1 MWVDSCTPYFRSLL
15 VWQRKLST
23 VVISSSQ
30 FQSLS
35 GRVCFPSK
43 KSGTFKLCTDT
54 VRFCQGYL
62 FLRLTNN
69 RTIKAEYLN
78 AAWAEFIASTWHVCV
93 NPKFQQ
99 CSGQMRSTCSDWNQK
114 HKTEGNFCYQDGNR
128 YPLFLLRSSCTNN
141 IQAPRCMRPTPVSYD
156 GGKHILKLGRN
167 YRMKSIHNFCCRI
180 FAMFSK
186 QTSILSRLLLVD
198 WTD

>member
-23 VVISSSQ
+23 VAISSSQ

-62 FLRLTNN
+62 FLRVTNN

-114 HKTEGNFCYQDGNR
+114 HKTEGNFSVTRMEIAIHY
-128 YPLFLLRSSCTNN
+128 FSSEVHV
-141 IQAPRCMRPTPVSYD
+141 PTTS
-156 GGKHILKLGRN
+156 KHHAVCALHQCLMTVVN
-167 YRMKSIHNFCCRI
+167 TY
-180 FAMFSK
+180 
-186 QTSILSRLLLVD
+186 
-198 WTD
+198 